1 MSTTDPRRLGDVP
14 DLLAALH
21 ASMGGRTTDLPSV
34 RSAVLC
40 AYEHPIT
47 GLLCNRLRD
56 DCDGNH
62 SPDGVDPWTPN
73 PNTKD

>member
-14 DLLAALH
+14 DLLAAL
-21 ASMGGRTTDLPSV
+21 
-34 RSAVLC
+34 
-40 AYEHPIT
+40 HPIT